1 MAVTV
6 LTDGAV
12 TEDTRTLTWTIPTLA
27 TGDWVVVTAGTWD
40 SGVTLNAPSGT
51 GLTFTERANVSASA
65 RPRCYLWTAQ
75 ASSGGSSVA
84 VTCSVAAGGA
94 SHHSGVLY
102 RFPTA
107 DGYSIAGT
115 PNVASKTDNSGTPL
129 SIALTGTSGS
139 IGVFNG
145 ADWTGVTTSPT
156 WLGDGASDLNSLT
169 SGSGSQYYGRQTL
182 TGSST
187 TVGMS
192 APNTS
197 GGQAVA
203 AIEVLLSA
211 GAATR
216 VPLVRRNRVPLI
228 RGAHF

>member
-51 GLTFTERANVSASA
+51 GLTFTQQVNVTAAA
-65 RPRCYLWTAQ
+65 RPNAYIWSAQ
-75 ASSGGSSVA
+75 ASSGGSSVV
-84 VTCSVAAGGA
+84 VTCSVAAGGN

-115 PNVASKTDNSGTPL
+115 PNVATKTDNSGTPL
-129 SIALTGTSGS
+129 SIALSGTSGS

-169 SGSGSQYYGRQTL
+169 SGSGSQYFGRQTL